1 MNEFFYQSR
10 GKEKIRELRNE
21 GTTSQAYHRSGA
33 PRADI
38 LSRIPKFILIVL
50 GILGVLQTILR

>member
-10 GKEKIRELRNE
+10 GKEKVRELREE
-21 GTTSQAYHRSGA
+21 GMTSQAYHRSGA

-38 LSRIPKFILIVL
+38 LSRIPKLILVIL
-50 GILGVLQTILR
+50 GILGVLQMILR